1 MTLYE
6 KIFYGSSGKVH
17 IKDPTK
23 TRTQIGHT
31 DVDSRKS
38 ANIVPNYKKPLPGDI
53 PCVSRIRMSP
63 PGNSIDISD
72 IDGKNVLNK
81 YKLFDFIP
89 GKEKSINSKSPIKI
103 GYDLRRKTF
112 YLRN

>member
-1 MTLYE
+1 VTIYE

-17 IKDPTK
+17 VKDPSK

-31 DVDSRKS
+31 DADTRKN
-38 ANIVPNYKKPLPGDI
+38 ANIVPNYRKPLPGDL
-53 PCVSRIRMSP
+53 PCVSKMRMSP
-63 PGNSIDISD
+63 PGNNIDISEWE
-72 IDGKNVLNK
+72 GKDVLKK
-81 YKLFDFIP
+81 YELHDFVP

-103 GYDLRRKTF
+103 GYDLKRQTF